1 MIKKLLLVL
10 TLMLGSSL
18 YAAQHMSKSTYNS
31 LTNAQKLMQENKF
44 TKAKAILDELLKQDK
59 NAYEKSYILQTL
71 SNIYITDNKYEKVA
85 KIYEEIIKLG
95 AFEPKSIDNIKFS
108 LAKIYLSIE
117 KFEKSLKLSKS
128 LVNSKFIKK
137 EDIYENLILGYY
149 YNKKYKKAI
158 EYSNIYMSSKKQN
171 IKESWYKI
179 LYSSY
184 IETKNYNGALSTMEK
199 MVKLFNTN
207 EQYWVQLA
215 SLYQQKNRLKKSL
228 STLELAYKNNVLTK
242 KDNILYFINILLQ
255 NDVYNKAG
263 VLLTKAVNENLIK
276 EDKKIFEILV
286 TCFINAKETNLAI
299 KKLESSKFANENKY
313 KMILA
318 NLYYNKEQYKKSI
331 NIVDSIKT
339 KRNSKVD
346 GERQILKALCYY
358 ELDNKKQSIRTLERV
373 VNNPY
378 HKKRA
383 RNILKELRS

>member
-1 MIKKLLLVL
+1 MIKKILFVL
-10 TLMLGSSL
+10 IITLSSGL
-18 YAAQHMSKSTYNS
+18 YAKQHMSKSTYNS
-31 LTNAQKLMQENKF
+31 LTSAQKLIQENKF
-44 TKAKAILDELLKQDK
+44 KKAKNILDKLLKEDK

-71 SNIYITDNKYEKVA
+71 SNIYITNNKYEKVTSA
-85 KIYEEIIKLG
+85 YEQIIKLN

-108 LAKIYLSIE
+108 LAKLYLSTE
-117 KFEKSLKLSKS
+117 KYEKSLKLSKS
-128 LVNSKFIKK
+128 LINSKYLKK
-137 EDIYENLILGYY
+137 QEIYENLILGYY
-149 YNKKYKKAI
+149 YNKKYKSAI
-158 EYSNIYMSSKKQN
+158 KYSNRYMSSKKQ

-184 IETKNYNGALSTMEK
+184 IEIKNYNGALKTMKK
-199 MVKLFNTN
+199 MVKLFNSN

-263 VLLTKAVNENLIK
+263 VLLTKAIDRKLIK

-286 TCFINAKETNLAI
+286 NCYINSKEIDLAI
-299 KKLESSKFANENKY
+299 NKLESSKFADKNKY
-313 KMILA
+313 KIILA
-318 NLYYNKEQYKKSI
+318 NLYYNKQEFKKSI
-331 NIVDSIKT
+331 ETLNQIKA
-339 KRNSKVD
+339 KKNSKTD
-346 GERQILKALCYY
+346 GKKQILKALCFY
-358 ELDNKKQSIRTLERV
+358 ELNDKKQSIRTLKKA

-383 RNILKELRS
+383 RSILKELRS

>member
-137 EDIYENLILGYY
+137 EDIYENLTLGYY